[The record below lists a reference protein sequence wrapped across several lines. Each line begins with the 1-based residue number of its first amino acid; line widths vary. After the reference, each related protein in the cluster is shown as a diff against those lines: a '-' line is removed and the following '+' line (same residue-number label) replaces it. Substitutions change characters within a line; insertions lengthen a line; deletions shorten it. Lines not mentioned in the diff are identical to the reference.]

1 MSTPFQVKVY
11 SAVRKIPAGRVT
23 TYKILANIVAC
34 RSCRAVGQALRKNPY
49 APEVPCHRVI
59 ASNLQIG
66 GFKGQRQGPSIGKK
80 KEMLKAEGVTFLN
93 GRLADQSNLF
103 WFDQKQ

>member
-1 MSTPFQVKVY
+1 MPTSFQVKVY
-11 SAVRKIPAGRVT
+11 SAVSKIPTGCVT
-23 TYKILANIVAC
+23 TYKILADAAAC
-34 RSCRAVGQALRKNPY
+34 RSCRAVGQALRENPH

-66 GFKGQRQGPSIGKK
+66 GFEGQRQGHSIEKK
-80 KEMLKAEGVTFLN
+80 KKMLKAEGVTFRN

-103 WFDQKQ
+103 WFDQKR

>member
-1 MSTPFQVKVY
+1 MNVY
-11 SAVRKIPAGRVT
+11 SAVRKIPSGCVT
-23 TYKILANIVAC
+23 TYKILTNAVGC

-66 GFKGQRQGPSIGKK
+66 GFEGQMQGNSIEKK
-80 KEMLKAEGVTFLN
+80 KKMLKAEGITFMN
-93 GRLADQSNLF
+93 GKLADQSNLF
-103 WFDQKQ
+103 WFDQKH